1 MKSYIELQVPLR
13 NDAQWFEEL
22 RTKMSEQGVNVR
34 WQNDFYHITVVFVN
48 EIVKQPNIH
57 AFAPIYKCLSYK
69 AAPHLTFDTLDAFT
83 SKSGEHIVYL
93 TSSCPSEEI
102 REFVNNIRKTIDE
115 AGWIYEPDFL
125 LHVTLGRISS
135 KLISLEELKKL
146 ISQVSM
152 PSFTLQLFSAKFI
165 KLENHEVL
173 EKYKLYPDKES
184 AKVAEEER
192 KRQAFM
198 NALGNFQI
206 FADPDF

>member
-1 MKSYIELQVPLR
+1 
-13 NDAQWFEEL
+13 
-22 RTKMSEQGVNVR
+22 
-34 WQNDFYHITVVFVN
+34 
-48 EIVKQPNIH
+48 
-57 AFAPIYKCLSYK
+57 
-69 AAPHLTFDTLDAFT
+69 
-83 SKSGEHIVYL
+83 
-93 TSSCPSEEI
+93 
-102 REFVNNIRKTIDE
+102 
-115 AGWIYEPDFL
+115 
-125 LHVTLGRISS
+125 
-135 KLISLEELKKL
+135 
-146 ISQVSM
+146 M